1 MAPVPSPYAI
11 AKLAGEGYVRAF
23 ATLFGMKTLT
33 LQYFNVFGPRQDPES
48 PYSGVISRFATAL
61 LQGRSPTIHGDG
73 RQSRDFTYVANV
85 VDANRRG
92 YGPLVDFETGC
103 DTPSTGT
110 SPCSDRYLLQEVRVA
125 PAASPSGRPGAS
137 GALPDPYRFR
147 RGTIRHSDIVT
158 PWDLG
163 ITAISVAAFWHRM
176 ETTLA
181 EAVSPPELAG
191 PPASVLGDLWRSVG
205 LWRVWTRLGIQDVRM
220 RFRRSVLGAGW
231 IFLNLA
237 VLIAAI
243 GYVYGHLLGQDLHE
257 FIPFLT
263 VGIVVWNYLTTS
275 IVEGSNA
282 FVGSE
287 GYIKQIS
294 LPIYV
299 YVFRFFVSIAVTFFI
314 NLAAFAFVAVGYR
327 VPFGLGTLWAVPGIA
342 VLMAASLALI
352 IILAHVNARYRDAA
366 NLASIVMQVGFYV
379 TPVIFPAD
387 LLRNRGLHYVVDLNP
402 LYHLLEIVRQ
412 PLLHAS
418 PAPFS
423 SIVGALLVVVCLS
436 ALAAAL
442 MARFGRRIVFAL

>member
-1 MAPVPSPYAI
+1 MTPAPRRHSRQGAVCTREGTRDRRRGVHRRPFDRSVGGGRTRSEGPRQSLLRPKREPAGGAPRRAVDARRLHRRARPPSLARNQRDGRRSPCSSPGIAEYDGSCTRAPRGCRAVRGGLPKREDMAPVPSPYAI

-181 EAVSPPELAG
+181 EAVSPPEL
-191 PPASVLGDLWRSVG
+191 
-205 LWRVWTRLGIQDVRM
+205 
-220 RFRRSVLGAGW
+220 
-231 IFLNLA
+231 
-237 VLIAAI
+237 
-243 GYVYGHLLGQDLHE
+243 
-257 FIPFLT
+257 
-263 VGIVVWNYLTTS
+263 
-275 IVEGSNA
+275 
-282 FVGSE
+282 
-287 GYIKQIS
+287 
-294 LPIYV
+294 
-299 YVFRFFVSIAVTFFI
+299 
-314 NLAAFAFVAVGYR
+314 
-327 VPFGLGTLWAVPGIA
+327 
-342 VLMAASLALI
+342 
-352 IILAHVNARYRDAA
+352 
-366 NLASIVMQVGFYV
+366 
-379 TPVIFPAD
+379 
-387 LLRNRGLHYVVDLNP
+387 
-402 LYHLLEIVRQ
+402 
-412 PLLHAS
+412 
-418 PAPFS
+418 
-423 SIVGALLVVVCLS
+423 
-436 ALAAAL
+436 
-442 MARFGRRIVFAL
+442 